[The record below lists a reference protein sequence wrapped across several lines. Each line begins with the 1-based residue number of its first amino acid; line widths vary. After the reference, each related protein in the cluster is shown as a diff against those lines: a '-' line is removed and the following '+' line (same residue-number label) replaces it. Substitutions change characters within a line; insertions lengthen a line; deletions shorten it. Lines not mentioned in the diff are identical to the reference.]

1 MRSSDIFK
9 NKYLKGDKIADRKVV
24 VAISRIKIEE
34 VGRKKEQLPVLY
46 FTGKD
51 LGMVCNRTN
60 WRTLTTLLGDETD
73 DWIGQRITLY
83 TAPVE
88 FEGET
93 TMALRIMPKK
103 PVAPPPGAKST
114 APAKTEPAQEPS
126 DNDTDP
132 DLAPD
137 DANF

>member
-1 MRSSDIFK
+1 MKSSDVFK
-9 NKYLKGDKIADRKVV
+9 SKYLKGDQIGDRKVV
-24 VAISRIKIEE
+24 VAIQRIEMEE

-60 WRTLTTLLGDETD
+60 WRTLTTMLGEETD

-103 PVAPPPGAKST
+103 PTPPGAKAV
-114 APAKTEPAQEPS
+114 APVNAAPAQEPS